1 MLKAE
6 ATDLKMLP
14 IAFDFDF
21 SADARKI
28 FHTLKDREPLPV
40 VEEVVTEEHLLI
52 DEIIADYFGFRKME
66 KQIRDALRDQVRFRE
81 TRAQARK

>member
-1 MLKAE
+1 M
-6 ATDLKMLP
+6 KMLP
-14 IAFDFDF
+14 IAFAFDF

-28 FHTLKDREPLPV
+28 FHVLKNREPLPV
-40 VEEVVTEEHLLI
+40 PEEIVTEEHLLI

-66 KQIRDALRDQVRFRE
+66 EQIRDDLRDQVHFRV